1 MIAVVLLLGLTLGP
15 DEGAATPASVAAE
28 RALDDAADSSS
39 GSQRRRS
46 AQRDTAASEDERR
59 SAGVGGYV
67 SALNIDSGT
76 AVSFSG
82 SLDYRFTRVV
92 GLEIDATL
100 APRLESSFPGY
111 AILTGGLAAGSSS
124 AALGGPGLTAIYPGP
139 TYTNPGGRAVILS
152 NNVRITIPTTA
163 ARVEPYFVAGGGI
176 GSVRHTADF
185 VYNPI
190 VLTSNPPIG
199 VAPTIR
205 PITQRV
211 TSSSIDMALT
221 LGGGVGIRT
230 VSQLW
235 IEADL
240 RLVRLLGNTDTNVG
254 RFGVGARYRF

>member
-1 MIAVVLLLGLTLGP
+1 MTVRAALAVVLWLF
-15 DEGAATPASVAAE
+15 ATGVFA
-28 RALDDAADSSS
+28 
-39 GSQRRRS
+39 
-46 AQRDTAASEDERR
+46 EDERG
-59 SAGVGGYV
+59 AGIGGYV
-67 SALNIDSGT
+67 SALNIDSST
-76 AVSFSG
+76 SVSFSG
-82 SLDYRFTRVV
+82 SFEYRFTRVI

-100 APRLESSFPGY
+100 APRLRSPFPGY
-111 AILTGGLAAGSSS
+111 TILAGSPVVAVDASLP
-124 AALGGPGLTAIYPGP
+124 AAVAATGLAIYPGP

-176 GSVRHTADF
+176 ASVRHTADL
-185 VYNPI
+185 VYTPI
-190 VLTSNPPIG
+190 VLTPNPPIG

-240 RLVRLLGNTDTNVG
+240 RAVRLLGNTDTNVG